1 MPKLF
6 DKQVGNIAY
15 PFSCPAIK
23 AITAPLSAWILNRY
37 FSLAKG
43 PRPTKIRVMHI
54 IGFELSFV
62 KIDLLIIIAISLI
75 LTLLSQIL

>member
-1 MPKLF
+1 MP
-6 DKQVGNIAY
+6 I
-15 PFSCPAIK
+15 PFLAPPFQ
-23 AITAPLSAWILNRY
+23 AITAPLSAWIFDRY

-62 KIDLLIIIAISLI
+62 KIGLLIIIVISLI